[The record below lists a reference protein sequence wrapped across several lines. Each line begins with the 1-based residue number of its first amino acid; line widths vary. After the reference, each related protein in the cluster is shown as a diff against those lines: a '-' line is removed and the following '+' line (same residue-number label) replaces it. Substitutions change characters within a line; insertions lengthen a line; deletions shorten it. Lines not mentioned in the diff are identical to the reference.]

1 MIIGPS
7 DALLIIDPQNDFCEG
22 GALAVE
28 GGAGIMPLIVRL
40 AERFDRVVV
49 TQDWHTPDQI
59 SFAFN
64 HPGAQPFTEI
74 EVAYG
79 RQMLWPDHCL
89 QGSPGADFH
98 PDVAPAVEKALAI
111 VRKGRSPRVDSY
123 SGFFENDHSTST
135 GLSGLLRELGVT
147 RVLLSGLAYDYCVRF
162 TAEDAVR
169 EGFEAVVITDAS
181 RAIAPQSEAAARDSF
196 RTLGIPEMTSGSF
209 MKQKGDRALGSDA
222 DDCHHSDDK
231 KAHGNDRNARCIDAP
246 ADELIGVCLVR
257 AREDVE

>member
-123 SGFFENDHSTST
+123 SGFFENDHRTST
-135 GLSGLLRELGVT
+135 GLSGLLRELGVP
-147 RVLLSGLAYDYCVRF
+147 RVFLCGLAYDYCVRF
-162 TAEDAVR
+162 TAEDAMR

-181 RAIAPQSEAAARDSF
+181 RAIAPNTAAEARDSF
-196 RTLGIPEMTSGSF
+196 GSR
-209 MKQKGDRALGSDA
+209 GVVEVSAA
-222 DDCHHSDDK
+222 
-231 KAHGNDRNARCIDAP
+231 
-246 ADELIGVCLVR
+246 ELL
-257 AREDVE
+257 A